1 MNNKEVKN
9 MNVIKK
15 IGVMSLG
22 KVFAVLYA
30 ILGLIVG
37 VFMTLFSLIGAAV
50 GMQESTSM
58 LGGAIVGIFSIILV
72 PIIYGAMGFVSGLIM
87 ALLYNLVASWVG
99 GLEVEIN

>member
-1 MNNKEVKN
+1 